1 MQKLESIEEGFENEI
16 EPRKTQGNQER
27 LSFSQSAI
35 LVCPDQDNNSNVDTK
50 DEISGPKDE
59 NSNPNFHEY
68 EIQEETAL
76 LIESIMHPAD
86 YDVEPEIFENS
97 DQQNLLALQ
106 QQLNNYQ
113 EIDNG
118 YNVYGQRY
126 HPNANPYEYQYR
138 QVR

>member
-1 MQKLESIEEGFENEI
+1 
-16 EPRKTQGNQER
+16 
-27 LSFSQSAI
+27 
-35 LVCPDQDNNSNVDTK
+35 
-50 DEISGPKDE
+50 
-59 NSNPNFHEY
+59 
-68 EIQEETAL
+68 
-76 LIESIMHPAD
+76 MHPAD

-126 HPNANPYEYQYR
+126 HPNANPYDYQYR
-138 QVR
+138 